1 MTLQT
6 ALRGYAAVGLAVILG
21 LIFLPARA
29 ATADDKVV
37 LGGGAGIM
45 VNTGTYCTL
54 TAIGHDR
61 NGDLIGFS
69 SAHCGGP
76 GAPVAAEG
84 AEGLGQVGTMVA
96 GSDSLDYAVI
106 RFDPAKV
113 TPVAEFNG
121 FVINGIGPDPTFGQV
136 ACKQGRSTGNSCGV
150 TWGPGQD
157 PGSIV
162 MQVCGGPGDSG
173 APVTVNGLL
182 VGMIHGAFS
191 DELPTCVTKYI
202 PLHTPAVVMSIN
214 TDLDDIAAK
223 NRPGAGFVP
232 IGS

>member
-1 MTLQT
+1 MQT